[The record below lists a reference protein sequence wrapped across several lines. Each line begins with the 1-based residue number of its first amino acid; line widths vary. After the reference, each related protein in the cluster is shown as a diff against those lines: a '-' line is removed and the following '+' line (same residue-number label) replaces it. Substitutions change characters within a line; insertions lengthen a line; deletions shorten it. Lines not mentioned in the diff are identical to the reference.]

1 MRHELLQPI
10 HIKLLPSTLLLGL
23 LLAISMVACAV
34 IVSLP
39 ITLYFKL
46 PIIALIFVSS
56 VYFICRDALLLLPWS
71 WQSVNVDSKSQLTL
85 INQLGQKYQ
94 PNLAGDTFIN
104 ANLLILNVKR
114 EGFKL
119 NLPPVILLGSE
130 GEDLRRLRVWLIW
143 VKHQPQHAAS
153 RQDLAAD
160 AALD

>member
-46 PIIALIFVSS
+46 AIIALIFVSS

-85 INQLGQKYQ
+85 INQLGQQYQ
-94 PNLAGDTFIN
+94 PNLAGDTFVN

-114 EGFKL
+114 DGFKL
-119 NLPPVILLGSE
+119 NLPVILLGNE
-130 GEDLRRLRVWLIW
+130 DEDLRRLRVWLIW
-143 VKHQPQHAAS
+143 VKHQPQLATS